1 MSIITISRG
10 TCSGGKML
18 AEAVAHKLGYKCID
32 RDMIVQQAAA
42 YGVSQDALHTALEQ
56 PPKFFGQSKHTRY
69 IYLALIQATLTQEV
83 WHGSAVYHGLGGHL
97 LLAGVPHVLRTRII
111 APMEFRIRKVE
122 ERMKLPRT
130 EAIAYIEKMDQERR
144 KWTHFLY
151 GVDWSDP
158 ALYDVVLNLEHM
170 TMDEA
175 CETVCAMTVLKAFQF
190 TPECERAIDD
200 VALASRIRANLA
212 IDPATSDLELE
223 VAAHSGS
230 VVVRGELLRPRQASE
245 VRRIARATPGV
256 NSVHLNEL
264 SVVASR
270 F

>member
-1 MSIITISRG
+1 MSVITISRG
-10 TCSGGKML
+10 TASGGKML
-18 AEAVAHKLGYKCID
+18 AECLARKLGYKCID
-32 RDMIVQQAAA
+32 RDIIVERAAA
-42 YGVSQDALHTALEQ
+42 FGVSQEALRTALEQ

-69 IYLALIQATLTQEV
+69 VYLALIQAALTQEV
-83 WHGSAVYHGLGGHL
+83 WNGSAIYHGLAGHL

-111 APMEFRIRKVE
+111 APMEFRIRMVE

-130 EAIAYIEKMDQERR
+130 EAVAYLEKTDQERR

-151 GVDWSDP
+151 GVDWGDAS
-158 ALYDVVLNLEHM
+158 LYDIVLNLEHV
-170 TMDEA
+170 TVEEA
-175 CETVCAMTVLKAFQF
+175 CETICAMTLLKSFQF
-190 TPECERAIDD
+190 TPECEQAMDD

-230 VVVRGELLRPRQASE
+230 VIVRGVLLTANQASD
-245 VRRIARATPGV
+245 VRRIARANPGV
-256 NSVHLNEL
+256 HSVHLNEL
-264 SVVASR
+264 TVVASR